1 MIINLDQLT
10 SILDW
15 ATSQPLKASA
25 LVASTAITLA
35 SAYYWHKGRLQLK
48 QQSNI
53 DQQPNPLPQSFNINS
68 LEQNGYLL
76 ATRGKLL
83 AQHLGVE
90 PKIKLILA
98 QSGLDVETCQWL
110 SETFYALVE
119 MVQLL
124 PASQSH
130 HHSGPGGLARHTI
143 EVANIACRI
152 RRGRLLPKGVSQEER
167 TAEQHRWT
175 VAIILAACLHDAG
188 KVISDTQVDGLS
200 RDGKQLRWNPS
211 GGSML
216 DIGIDRYRV
225 TFKEHDYSEH
235 TQLGA
240 DLMPMLCPKPMMSWL
255 GANASLMTALRAY
268 LSGARDTTLEVQSI
282 SDIVTKADQASVKLD
297 IGQGTQ
303 VRFNVARTRPLI
315 EILMESLNYLLL
327 NDGFKINQSGGAA
340 FVYEG
345 DIFMVSKTT
354 ADRVRDWIT
363 ANRSS
368 YLVSLPTDN
377 ERLFS
382 TWQDFGQI
390 VPTPDNKAIWTC
402 IFEGINNNGK
412 FKFELTVL
420 RFPLHCVYGENQA
433 AYPKQFAGSVTIKNT
448 WDKAAKTTAPTQDQT
463 QSTQPDQPENVETK
477 VKPSAKVDSNQ
488 FLPSEAVIVETI
500 IDDVGDSLSTVSS
513 DNTTDKRDKA
523 PKPKVKNQM
532 DSFPRPN
539 PSAFKLSPKLKQDKQ
554 AIPPVQAKPTPVI
567 DEDDP
572 FADFSQSEQSV
583 INEQSEGEPE
593 GLSQINEDATHDEPE
608 PEDHEL
614 PQVQPVAFL
623 PETEDIRTTIND
635 VLTKQ
640 EPVLGIPVKL
650 PSPNLLSGHDKEPE
664 QLTMQFIYW
673 LQTSLANGS
682 LSYNVPGARVHFLKE
697 GLGLVSPAIF
707 NLFSDFAGLN
717 DWRPVQ
723 ASLLRS
729 NLVVR
734 KPSGDKLFHFAIKS
748 NNDDTNRKSVLQ
760 VVLLANPQKYVQEV
774 PEPNVFMVQVGE
786 LRLK

>member
-1 MIINLDQLT
+1 MDQLT
-10 SILDW
+10 TIIDW
-15 ATSQPLKASA
+15 AINQPVKASV
-25 LVASTAITLA
+25 LVASTTITLA
-35 SAYYWHKGRLQLK
+35 SAYYWHKGRNQLK
-48 QQSNI
+48 QQLEI
-53 DQQPNPLPQSFNINS
+53 DQQPKQLPQSFNINS

-76 ATRGKLL
+76 ATQGKLL

-98 QSGLDVETCQWL
+98 QSGLDAETSQWL

-188 KVISDTQVDGLS
+188 KVISDIQVDGLS

-211 GGSML
+211 GGSMPA
-216 DIGIDRYRV
+216 IGIDRYRV
-225 TFKEHDYSEH
+225 TFADHNYSEH
-235 TQLGA
+235 AQLGA
-240 DLMPMLCPKPMMSWL
+240 DLLPMLCPKPMMSWL

-268 LSGARDTTLEVQSI
+268 LTGARDTTLEVQSI
-282 SDIVTKADQASVKLD
+282 SDIVTKADQASVKMD

-315 EILMESLNYLLL
+315 EILMESLNHLLL
-327 NDGFKINQSGGAA
+327 SDGFKLNQSGGAA
-340 FVYEG
+340 FVHEG
-345 DIFMVSKTT
+345 DIYMVSKTT

-377 ERLFS
+377 DRLFS

-402 IFEGINNNGK
+402 IFEGANNNGK
-412 FKFELTVL
+412 FKHELTVL
-420 RFPLHCVYGENQA
+420 RFPLHCVYGDNTA
-433 AYPKQFAGSVTIKNT
+433 AYPKQFTGSVTIKNT
-448 WDKAAKTTAPTQDQT
+448 WDKVAKPSEAKTVPVKQDQT
-463 QSTQPDQPENVETK
+463 QSTQPADIETTVKQPAT
-477 VKPSAKVDSNQ
+477 VDSNHS
-488 FLPSEAVIVETI
+488 LPSEETNVETI
-500 IDDVGDSLSTVSS
+500 IEDIGDSVSTPLNDDAAVS
-513 DNTTDKRDKA
+513 RDEA
-523 PKPKVKNQM
+523 PKPKVKNKTE
-532 DSFPRPN
+532 SLPTPN
-539 PSAFKLSPKLKQDKQ
+539 LAAFKPSPKPKQDKKATLAVQ
-554 AIPPVQAKPTPVI
+554 VKPVSEI

-572 FADFSQSEQSV
+572 FADFSQSEQPV
-583 INEQSEGEPE
+583 IEVQS
-593 GLSQINEDATHDEPE
+593 SDEPE
-608 PEDHEL
+608 SLSVVNEEDANDLPKLPEDHEST
-614 PQVQPVAFL
+614 QVQPAAFL
-623 PETEDIRTTIND
+623 PENEDVRTAIND
-635 VLTKQ
+635 ALTKQ
-640 EPVLGIPVKL
+640 EPVLGIPIKL
-650 PSPNLLSGHDKEPE
+650 PSPNLLSSQDREPE
-664 QLTMQFIYW
+664 PLTMQFIYW

-682 LSYNVPGARVHFLKE
+682 VAYNVPKAPVHFLKE

-707 NLFSDFAGLN
+707 NLFCEFAGLD
-717 DWRPVQ
+717 DWRQVQ
-723 ASLLRS
+723 ASLIRS
-729 NLVVR
+729 NLIVR
-734 KPSGDKLFHFAIKS
+734 KPSGDKLFRFAIKS
-748 NNDDTNRKSVLQ
+748 NDDSKKRTAVLN

-774 PEPNVFMVQVGE
+774 PEPNLFMVQVDE
-786 LRLK
+786 LRLS

>member
-303 VRFNVARTRPLI
+303 VRFNVVRTRPLI
-315 EILMESLNYLLL
+315 EILMESLNHLLL

-340 FVYEG
+340 FVYES

-433 AYPKQFAGSVTIKNT
+433 AYPKQFAGSITIKNT
-448 WDKAAKTTAPTQDQT
+448 WDKAAKTIAPTQAQT

-539 PSAFKLSPKLKQDKQ
+539 PSAFKLSPKSNKSNQHKQ
-554 AIPPVQAKPTPVI
+554 AILPVTSSQTATMVDHVTAQTAQPVTTSQMHADVPAVPQASTQTLTGGKSMTTAAPESKVDAKATP

-583 INEQSEGEPE
+583 INEQ
-593 GLSQINEDATHDEPE
+593 
-608 PEDHEL
+608 
-614 PQVQPVAFL
+614 VAFL
-623 PETEDIRTTIND
+623 PEDEDVRTTIND

-640 EPVLGIPVKL
+640 EPVSGAPIKL
-650 PSPNLLSGHDKEPE
+650 PSLNLLSGHDNEPE
-664 QLTMQFIYW
+664 PLTMQFIYW

-682 LSYNVPGARVHFLKE
+682 L
-697 GLGLVSPAIF
+697 
-707 NLFSDFAGLN
+707 
-717 DWRPVQ
+717 
-723 ASLLRS
+723 
-729 NLVVR
+729 
-734 KPSGDKLFHFAIKS
+734 
-748 NNDDTNRKSVLQ
+748 
-760 VVLLANPQKYVQEV
+760 
-774 PEPNVFMVQVGE
+774 
-786 LRLK
+786 